1 MKRNDREERLAGKIT
16 LTSGLLLGKSE
27 MLRSLRYYLRVQR
40 QGHYTIDCLEE
51 RELERGSARLSSLK
65 GRERAIV
72 NQTNTGTVSKA
83 TLEKLLRDGLDSICA
98 FPSAQIPS

>member
-27 MLRSLRYYLRVQR
+27 MLRSLRYYLRVER

-51 RELERGSARLSSLK
+51 RDVERGSARLSSLK
-65 GRERAIV
+65 DERGPSSIRR
-72 NQTNTGTVSKA
+72 
-83 TLEKLLRDGLDSICA
+83 TLEQFQRQQWGNL
-98 FPSAQIPS
+98 